1 MTTERQEELEGLRNM
16 KRHFG
21 PHAKEYVEAIKKV
34 SPEYYKINVEWAFGN
49 IYENKVLDDKTREL
63 LALAALS
70 CMGYPTNQIKVH
82 VRGAINCGASRD
94 EVLEVIRMM
103 VAYAGFPAT
112 TNALLAAGESLDE
125 HESENTQ

>member
-1 MTTERQEELEGLRNM
+1 MTTERQEETEGLRNM

-21 PHAKEYVEAIKKV
+21 PNAKEYVEAIRKV
-34 SPEYYKINVEWAFGN
+34 SPEYYKINVEWAYGN

-82 VRGAINCGASRD
+82 VRGAINCGATRD
-94 EVLEVIRMM
+94 EILEVIRMM

-112 TNALLAAGESLDE
+112 TNALMAAGESLDE
-125 HESENTQ
+125 LEAEKTQ